1 MTEQHIDK
9 GEVLDDRHTKRKAEI
24 CQEIRPVLEEK

>member
-9 GEVLDDRHTKRKAEI
+9 GEVLDDQRTEGKAKAKQI
-24 CQEIRPVLEEK
+24 ALEFGAN